1 MPSLKPALLVALL
14 SILAFPGCDKGAQK
28 DKSSTSESDESSDDK
43 PKSKK
48 KKGAGSAEAK
58 ASASAATSAAQSP
71 TPTASPTQPP
81 SAAPTASPT
90 PTAATPTG
98 GMTLFMGPPDAEV
111 KFLKNKQIPD
121 QPVWMQVLPYWKIN
135 TDSPPLEEKWTDLV
149 IDGKDGHASIRL
161 WIPDAQPK
169 WENELKNNC
178 AWARA
183 SGCTFGEP
191 QDGTL
196 GDGLKMKIA
205 EGSAKINGKPAKVWW
220 MRGAVEP
227 STELAVFAAVRPD
240 VYPKLEGELTAM
252 LKTVKYARAK

>member
-1 MPSLKPALLVALL
+1 MPSPKPALLFALL
-14 SILAFPGCDKGAQK
+14 AVLAASGCDKGAQK
-28 DKSSTSESDESSDDK
+28 DKGSSTSESDESADDK

-58 ASASAATSAAQSP
+58 SSASAATSAAQAP
-71 TPTASPTQPP
+71 TQTASPAQTA
-81 SAAPTASPT
+81 SAAPTAAAR
-90 PTAATPTG
+90 TAAAPAG
-98 GMTLFMGPPDAEV
+98 GMSLFAGPPDADV

-169 WENELKNNC
+169 WETELKNNC

-196 GDGLKMKIA
+196 GEGLKLKIA

-227 STELAVFAAVRPD
+227 GTELAVFAAVRPD

>member
-1 MPSLKPALLVALL
+1 MPSPKRALVLALL
-14 SILAFPGCDKGAQK
+14 SVLALPGCDKGAQK
-28 DKSSTSESDESSDDK
+28 DKGSSKSESDESAEDK

-48 KKGAGSAEAK
+48 KKGAGSAEAS
-58 ASASAATSAAQSP
+58 ATASAASTPAPTATSAR
-71 TPTASPTQPP
+71 T
-81 SAAPTASPT
+81 AAPTSTATATATATAS
-90 PTAATPTG
+90 G
-98 GMTLFMGPPDAEV
+98 VTLFMGPPDADV

-135 TDSPPLEEKWTDLV
+135 TDSPPIEDKWTDLV

-169 WENELKNNC
+169 WETELKNSC

-196 GDGLKMKIA
+196 GEGLKMKIA

-227 STELAVFAAVRPD
+227 GTELAVFAAVRPD
-240 VYPKLEGELTAM
+240 VYAKLEPELTAM
-252 LKTVKYARAK
+252 LKTVKYARAR